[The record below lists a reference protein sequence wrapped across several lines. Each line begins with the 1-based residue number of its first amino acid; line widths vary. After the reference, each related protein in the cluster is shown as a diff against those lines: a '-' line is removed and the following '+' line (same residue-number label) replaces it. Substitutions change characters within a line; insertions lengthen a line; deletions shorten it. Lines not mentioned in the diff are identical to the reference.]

1 MMKRIVVVD
10 DEPHILEGVRY
21 LLRSPEREIVP
32 ACSGQEALDA
42 IEACVPDLLIVDIM
56 MPGMSGLEVIATLRG
71 ANATKELPIIILTA
85 KGQAQDAS
93 MAQEVWGAIVVA
105 KPFEPNRLR
114 QIVTATLERGSC
126 TEPSL
131 S

>member
-1 MMKRIVVVD
+1 MKRIVVVD

-21 LLRSPEREIVP
+21 LLRSADREIVP

-42 IEACVPDLLIVDIM
+42 IEDCVPDLLIVDIM
-56 MPGMSGLEVIATLRG
+56 MPGMSGLEVIATLRS

-93 MAQEVWGAIVVA
+93 MAQEVWGAVVVA

-114 QIVTATLERGSC
+114 QIVSATLEKGTC
-126 TEPSL
+126 TVPS
-131 S
+131 

>member
-1 MMKRIVVVD
+1 MKRIVVVD

-21 LLRSPEREIVP
+21 LLRSADREIVP

-42 IEACVPDLLIVDIM
+42 IEDCVPDLLIVDIM
-56 MPGMSGLEVIATLRG
+56 MPGMSGLEVIATLRS

-93 MAQEVWGAIVVA
+93 MAQEVWGAVVVA

-114 QIVTATLERGSC
+114 QIVTATLEQGTC
-126 TEPSL
+126 TVPG
-131 S
+131 

>member
-1 MMKRIVVVD
+1 MKRIVVVD

-21 LLRSPEREIVP
+21 LLRSADREIVP

-42 IEACVPDLLIVDIM
+42 IEDCVPDLLIVDIM
-56 MPGMSGLEVIATLRG
+56 MPGMSGLEVIATLRS

-93 MAQEVWGAIVVA
+93 MAQEVWGAVVVA
-105 KPFEPNRLR
+105 KPFEPSRLR
-114 QIVTATLERGSC
+114 QIVTATLEKGTC
-126 TEPSL
+126 TVL